1 MKYEQPK
8 IEMLLLDESDV
19 ITTSPATLPGNG
31 FDGEGEGIFGY
42 DADGDL
48 L

>member
-19 ITTSPATLPGNG
+19 ITTSPAILPNNG
-31 FDGEGEGIFGY
+31 FDVRDEDEDVINP
-42 DADGDL
+42 GDWM
-48 L
+48 

>member
-19 ITTSPATLPGNG
+19 ITTSPAVLPNNG
-31 FDGEGEGIFGY
+31 FDVYEEDEDVINPE
-42 DADGDL
+42 DWM
-48 L
+48 

>member
-19 ITTSPATLPGNG
+19 ITTSPATLPDNG
-31 FDGEGEGIFGY
+31 FDVYEEDEDVINP
-42 DADGDL
+42 GDWM
-48 L
+48 